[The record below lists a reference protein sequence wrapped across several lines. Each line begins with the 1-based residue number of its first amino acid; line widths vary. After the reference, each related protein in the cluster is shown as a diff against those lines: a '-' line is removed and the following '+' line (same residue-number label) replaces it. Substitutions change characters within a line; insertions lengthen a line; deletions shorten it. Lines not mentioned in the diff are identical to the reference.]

1 MMLFDDIFDIF
12 IDHIYLIFDIQVN
25 NPPVMF
31 FDEPTSGLDSAS
43 CNSCITLLKVIIT
56 RRIMVMMITGL
67 DDDDD
72 DEASCNSCI
81 TLLKVTIMTTDYD
94 GDGDNTFTR

>member
-12 IDHIYLIFDIQVN
+12 IDDIYLIFDIQVN

-43 CNSCITLLKVIIT
+43 CNSCITLLKVTIT
-56 RRIMVMMITGL
+56 RRIMVMMMTVL
-67 DDDDD
+67 NDDDDDD
-72 DEASCNSCI
+72 DEDDEAGCN
-81 TLLKVTIMTTDYD
+81 
-94 GDGDNTFTR
+94 